1 MPITTISKGVHKLF
15 ASHNE
20 KCPPFTLK
28 FGELFDTVSKD
39 GSTSELFPR
48 VSPPD
53 MFSDYSPCVLSMCVV
68 RVRLPRGVQCPL
80 ICLPPAPLHRSR
92 KSLKQNRLLMRHDS
106 EQIRKNICCQN
117 KKSVKTAGFLRT
129 FLYISCYF
137 GDIQLVYVRRFTDS
151 LLFKMTNT
159 YTFG

>member
-1 MPITTISKGVHKLF
+1 MPITTISEGVHKLF

-68 RVRLPRGVQCPL
+68 RVRLPRGVLCPS
-80 ICLPPAPLHRSR
+80 IYLPPAPPAQQPQIIKT
-92 KSLKQNRLLMRHDS
+92 KSPFNAARLGADPKEHMLSKQKV
-106 EQIRKNICCQN
+106 RKNRRVFTDFFVYFLLFRGYPISIC
-117 KKSVKTAGFLRT
+117 TPIYGFL
-129 FLYISCYF
+129 I
-137 GDIQLVYVRRFTDS
+137 I
-151 LLFKMTNT
+151 
-159 YTFG
+159 